1 MANIMKGAA
10 CTKSAKPAELEE
22 HWVVIDAAGQTL
34 GRLATQVAMRLR
46 GKHRG
51 IYTPHIDTGD
61 YVIIINAAKVHVTG
75 RKLEQKVYHWHTGYI
90 GNLKSRSLKD
100 MLSTHPDR
108 VIRHAVGGMIPRNPL
123 GRAMMRK
130 LKIYGG
136 AEHPHQAQ
144 TTPGGCVAGA
154 RGLKV

>member
-10 CTKSAKPAELEE
+10 CTKSAKPAELKE

-61 YVIIINAAKVHVTG
+61 YVIIVNAAQIHVTG

-90 GNLKSRSLKD
+90 GNLKSRRLKD
-100 MLSTHPDR
+100 MLATHPER
-108 VIRHAVGGMIPRNPL
+108 VILHAVAGMIPKNPL

-130 LKIYGG
+130 LKIYSG
-136 AEHPHQAQ
+136 ADHPHQAQ
-144 TTPGGCVAGA
+144 QPQAIALSG
-154 RGLKV
+154 KVG